1 MGVSA
6 DLADSP
12 LPGNISGAGGGR
24 SLVDC
29 PEGSGHRAAVE
40 NPIF

>member
-12 LPGNISGAGGGR
+12 LPGNISGAKGG
-24 SLVDC
+24 SPVDC

-40 NPIF
+40 NPIL